1 MIDPLP
7 MDRLSRH
14 TVAEIRSWP
23 AADRHDLLAVANRD
37 VRVARQNIAE
47 MLLYVD
53 DHTAHLANCA
63 SAVDDTLTLMSA
75 EILPHLEGGSE
86 QRWRRSTI
94 YKLFKFYGRTHKLE
108 LYVWVSGHPVT
119 LPIEISRHFLYIYHC
134 NHGINVYMVDRFIV
148 YVFYIRVFMSGSIC
162 SGRTSRFVYLQSDL
176 IVTHIPLSYIFVH
189 IYRSLYRVIHIM

>member
-1 MIDPLP
+1 
-7 MDRLSRH
+7 MDQLSRH

-53 DHTAHLANCA
+53 DHAAHLANCA
-63 SAVDDTLTLMSA
+63 SADDDTLTLMSA
-75 EILPHLEGGSE
+75 ELLPRLEGGGGSE
-86 QRWRRSTI
+86 QRWRKSTI
-94 YKLFKFYGRTHKLE
+94 YKLFKFYGWTHKLE

-119 LPIEISRHFLYIYHC
+119 LPIEISRHFLYIYDC

-148 YVFYIRVFMSGSIC
+148 YVFYIRFLCQVLGVQIEH
-162 SGRTSRFVYLQSDL
+162 QD
-176 IVTHIPLSYIFVH
+176 
-189 IYRSLYRVIHIM
+189 

>member
-1 MIDPLP
+1 

-53 DHTAHLANCA
+53 DHAAHFANCA
-63 SAVDDTLTLMSA
+63 SADDDTLTLMLAELSPPSGGGDQSSA
-75 EILPHLEGGSE
+75 GGSR
-86 QRWRRSTI
+86 QFINWFR
-94 YKLFKFYGRTHKLE
+94 FYGRTHKLE

-119 LPIEISRHFLYIYHC
+119 LPIEISRHFLYIYDC

-148 YVFYIRVFMSGSIC
+148 YVLYVRFYVF
-162 SGRTSRFVYLQSDL
+162 R
-176 IVTHIPLSYIFVH
+176 
-189 IYRSLYRVIHIM
+189 

>member
-53 DHTAHLANCA
+53 DHAAHLANCA
-63 SAVDDTLTLMSA
+63 SADDD
-75 EILPHLEGGSE
+75 
-86 QRWRRSTI
+86 
-94 YKLFKFYGRTHKLE
+94 RTHKLE

-119 LPIEISRHFLYIYHC
+119 LPIEISRHFLYI
-134 NHGINVYMVDRFIV
+134 
-148 YVFYIRVFMSGSIC
+148 
-162 SGRTSRFVYLQSDL
+162 
-176 IVTHIPLSYIFVH
+176 
-189 IYRSLYRVIHIM
+189 